1 MYPKKPL
8 VGVGATVF
16 RNDQVLLIRR
26 GNPPLYGDWSLPG
39 GRVKEGEDL
48 KKALRREIR
57 EECSIDIEVGD
68 LITEFE
74 YIERDEATERS
85 EVHGCTSV
93 DEAKDGGR
101 RPKAT
106 ESSEVT
112 DQREATERSEE
123 VPLGKVPFGRS
134 RVKYHYVVFDFKAQY
149 VRGKLVRASDALEVR
164 WVPLEQLKEFDLSE
178 EVCEV
183 IEKGYHQ

>member
-1 MYPKKPL
+1 MSTRVYPAKPL

-48 KKALRREIR
+48 KKALRREVR
-57 EECSIDIEVGD
+57 EECSIDIKVGD

-74 YIERDEATERS
+74 YIE
-85 EVHGCTSV
+85 
-93 DEAKDGGR
+93 KDGR
-101 RPKAT
+101 
-106 ESSEVT
+106 
-112 DQREATERSEE
+112 D
-123 VPLGKVPFGRS
+123 

-149 VRGKLVRASDALEVR
+149 VSGKLVRASDALEVR
-164 WVPLEQLKEFDLSE
+164 WVPLEQLKEFDLTDK
-178 EVCEV
+178 VREV

>member
-1 MYPKKPL
+1 MSRRVYPKKPL

-74 YIERDEATERS
+74 YIERD
-85 EVHGCTSV
+85 
-93 DEAKDGGR
+93 DDN
-101 RPKAT
+101 
-106 ESSEVT
+106 
-112 DQREATERSEE
+112 
-123 VPLGKVPFGRS
+123 

-178 EVCEV
+178 EVREV
-183 IEKGYHQ
+183 IEKGYRQ

>member
-1 MYPKKPL
+1 MSTRVYPAKPL

-48 KKALRREIR
+48 KKALRREVR
-57 EECSIDIEVGD
+57 EECSIDIKVGD

-74 YIERDEATERS
+74 YIERDE
-85 EVHGCTSV
+85 
-93 DEAKDGGR
+93 
-101 RPKAT
+101 
-106 ESSEVT
+106 
-112 DQREATERSEE
+112 EE
-123 VPLGKVPFGRS
+123 
-134 RVKYHYVVFDFKAQY
+134 RVKYHYVVFDFKARY
-149 VRGKLVRASDALEVR
+149 VSGKLVRASDALEVR
-164 WVPLEQLKEFDLSE
+164 WVPLEQLKEFDLTDK
-178 EVCEV
+178 VREV

>member
-1 MYPKKPL
+1 MSTRVYPAKPL

-48 KKALRREIR
+48 KKAIRREVR
-57 EECSIDIEVGD
+57 EECSIDIKVGD

-74 YIERDEATERS
+74 YIERDE
-85 EVHGCTSV
+85 
-93 DEAKDGGR
+93 
-101 RPKAT
+101 
-106 ESSEVT
+106 
-112 DQREATERSEE
+112 EE
-123 VPLGKVPFGRS
+123 
-134 RVKYHYVVFDFKAQY
+134 RVKYHYVVFDFKALY
-149 VRGKLVRASDALEVR
+149 ASGKLVRASDALEVR
-164 WVPLEQLKEFDLSE
+164 WVPLEQLKEFDLTDK
-178 EVCEV
+178 VREV

>member
-1 MYPKKPL
+1 MSRRVYPAEPL
-8 VGVGATVF
+8 IGVGATVF

-74 YIERDEATERS
+74 YIERDE
-85 EVHGCTSV
+85 G
-93 DEAKDGGR
+93 D
-101 RPKAT
+101 
-106 ESSEVT
+106 
-112 DQREATERSEE
+112 
-123 VPLGKVPFGRS
+123 

-164 WVPLEQLKEFDLSE
+164 WVPLEQLKEFD
-178 EVCEV
+178 VTDKVREV
-183 IEKGYHQ
+183 IEKGYHP

>member
-1 MYPKKPL
+1 MSRRMYPAKPL

-26 GNPPLYGDWSLPG
+26 GNQPLYGDWSLPG

-48 KKALRREIR
+48 KKALRREVR

-68 LITEFE
+68 LITDFE
-74 YIERDEATERS
+74 YIEMDGRD
-85 EVHGCTSV
+85 
-93 DEAKDGGR
+93 
-101 RPKAT
+101 
-106 ESSEVT
+106 
-112 DQREATERSEE
+112 
-123 VPLGKVPFGRS
+123 

>member
-1 MYPKKPL
+1 MSRRVYPKKPL

-39 GRVKEGEDL
+39 GRVKKGEDL

-74 YIERDEATERS
+74 YIERDEVTDRREGTPFGATECN
-85 EVHGCTSV
+85 G
-93 DEAKDGGR
+93 
-101 RPKAT
+101 
-106 ESSEVT
+106 VT

-123 VPLGKVPFGRS
+123 VPSGKVPFGRS

-149 VRGKLVRASDALEVR
+149 VRGKLVRATDALEVR

>member
-74 YIERDEATERS
+74 YIERD
-85 EVHGCTSV
+85 
-93 DEAKDGGR
+93 R
-101 RPKAT
+101 R
-106 ESSEVT
+106 
-112 DQREATERSEE
+112 D
-123 VPLGKVPFGRS
+123 

-164 WVPLEQLKEFDLSE
+164 WVPLEQLKEF
-178 EVCEV
+178 EVTDKVREV
-183 IEKGYHQ
+183 IQEGAKMR

>member
-1 MYPKKPL
+1 MSRRVYPKKPL

-74 YIERDEATERS
+74 YIERD
-85 EVHGCTSV
+85 
-93 DEAKDGGR
+93 R
-101 RPKAT
+101 R
-106 ESSEVT
+106 
-112 DQREATERSEE
+112 D
-123 VPLGKVPFGRS
+123 

-164 WVPLEQLKEFDLSE
+164 WVPLEQLKEFDVTE

>member
-1 MYPKKPL
+1 MSRRVYPKKPL

-39 GRVKEGEDL
+39 GRVKKGEDL

-74 YIERDEATERS
+74 YIESD
-85 EVHGCTSV
+85 
-93 DEAKDGGR
+93 DDN
-101 RPKAT
+101 
-106 ESSEVT
+106 
-112 DQREATERSEE
+112 
-123 VPLGKVPFGRS
+123 

-149 VRGKLVRASDALEVR
+149 VRGKLVRATDALEVR

>member
-74 YIERDEATERS
+74 YIERD
-85 EVHGCTSV
+85 
-93 DEAKDGGR
+93 R
-101 RPKAT
+101 R
-106 ESSEVT
+106 
-112 DQREATERSEE
+112 D
-123 VPLGKVPFGRS
+123 

-178 EVCEV
+178 EVREV
-183 IEKGYHQ
+183 IQEGAKMR

>member
-1 MYPKKPL
+1 MSTRVYPAKPL

-48 KKALRREIR
+48 KKALRREVR
-57 EECSIDIEVGD
+57 EECSIDIKVGD

-74 YIERDEATERS
+74 YIERD
-85 EVHGCTSV
+85 
-93 DEAKDGGR
+93 GR
-101 RPKAT
+101 Y
-106 ESSEVT
+106 
-112 DQREATERSEE
+112 
-123 VPLGKVPFGRS
+123 

-149 VRGKLVRASDALEVR
+149 VSGKLVRASDALEVR
-164 WVPLEQLKEFDLSE
+164 WVPLEQLKEFDLTDK
-178 EVCEV
+178 VREV

>member
-1 MYPKKPL
+1 MSTRVYPAKPL

-48 KKALRREIR
+48 KKALRREVR
-57 EECSIDIEVGD
+57 EECSIDIKVGD

-74 YIERDEATERS
+74 YIE
-85 EVHGCTSV
+85 
-93 DEAKDGGR
+93 KDGR
-101 RPKAT
+101 
-106 ESSEVT
+106 
-112 DQREATERSEE
+112 D
-123 VPLGKVPFGRS
+123 

-149 VRGKLVRASDALEVR
+149 VSGNLVLASDALEVR
-164 WVPLEQLKEFDLSE
+164 WVPLEQLKEFDLTDK
-178 EVCEV
+178 VREV

>member
-1 MYPKKPL
+1 MSTRVYPAKPL

-39 GRVKEGEDL
+39 GRVKEDEDL
-48 KKALRREIR
+48 KKALRREVR
-57 EECSIDIEVGD
+57 EECSIDIKVGD

-74 YIERDEATERS
+74 YIE
-85 EVHGCTSV
+85 
-93 DEAKDGGR
+93 KDGR
-101 RPKAT
+101 
-106 ESSEVT
+106 
-112 DQREATERSEE
+112 D
-123 VPLGKVPFGRS
+123 

-149 VRGKLVRASDALEVR
+149 VSGNLVLASDALEVR
-164 WVPLEQLKEFDLSE
+164 WVPLEQLKEFDLTDK
-178 EVCEV
+178 VREV

>member
-1 MYPKKPL
+1 MSTRVYPAKPL

-48 KKALRREIR
+48 KKALRREVR
-57 EECSIDIEVGD
+57 EECSIDIKVGD

-74 YIERDEATERS
+74 YIERD
-85 EVHGCTSV
+85 
-93 DEAKDGGR
+93 GR
-101 RPKAT
+101 
-106 ESSEVT
+106 
-112 DQREATERSEE
+112 D
-123 VPLGKVPFGRS
+123 

-149 VRGKLVRASDALEVR
+149 VSGKLVRASDALEVR
-164 WVPLEQLKEFDLSE
+164 WVPLEQLKEFDLTDK
-178 EVCEV
+178 VREV

>member
-1 MYPKKPL
+1 MSRRVYPKKPL

-26 GNPPLYGDWSLPG
+26 GNPPLFGDWSLPG

-74 YIERDEATERS
+74 YIERDDEER
-85 EVHGCTSV
+85 VM
-93 DEAKDGGR
+93 
-101 RPKAT
+101 
-106 ESSEVT
+106 
-112 DQREATERSEE
+112 
-123 VPLGKVPFGRS
+123 
-134 RVKYHYVVFDFKAQY
+134 YHYVVFDFKAQY
-149 VRGKLVRASDALEVR
+149 IGGNLVRASDALEVR
-164 WVPLEQLKEFDLSE
+164 WVPLEQLKEFDLTDK
-178 EVCEV
+178 VREV
-183 IEKGYHQ
+183 IQKGAQMS

>member
-1 MYPKKPL
+1 MSRRVYPKKPL

-74 YIERDEATERS
+74 YIERD
-85 EVHGCTSV
+85 
-93 DEAKDGGR
+93 R
-101 RPKAT
+101 R
-106 ESSEVT
+106 
-112 DQREATERSEE
+112 D
-123 VPLGKVPFGRS
+123 

>member
-74 YIERDEATERS
+74 YIESD
-85 EVHGCTSV
+85 
-93 DEAKDGGR
+93 DDN
-101 RPKAT
+101 
-106 ESSEVT
+106 
-112 DQREATERSEE
+112 
-123 VPLGKVPFGRS
+123 
-134 RVKYHYVVFDFKAQY
+134 RVKYHYVVFDFIAQY
-149 VRGKLVRASDALEVR
+149 VHGNLVRASDALEVR

>member
-1 MYPKKPL
+1 MSRRVYPAKPL

-48 KKALRREIR
+48 KKALRREVR
-57 EECSIDIEVGD
+57 EECSIDIKVGD

-74 YIERDEATERS
+74 YIERDE
-85 EVHGCTSV
+85 
-93 DEAKDGGR
+93 
-101 RPKAT
+101 
-106 ESSEVT
+106 
-112 DQREATERSEE
+112 EE
-123 VPLGKVPFGRS
+123 
-134 RVKYHYVVFDFKAQY
+134 RVKYHYVVFDFKARY
-149 VRGKLVRASDALEVR
+149 VSGKLVRASDALEVR
-164 WVPLEQLKEFDLSE
+164 WVPLEQLKEFDLTDK
-178 EVCEV
+178 VREV

>member
-74 YIERDEATERS
+74 YIERD
-85 EVHGCTSV
+85 
-93 DEAKDGGR
+93 DDN
-101 RPKAT
+101 
-106 ESSEVT
+106 
-112 DQREATERSEE
+112 
-123 VPLGKVPFGRS
+123 

>member
-1 MYPKKPL
+1 MSRRVYPKKPL

-74 YIERDEATERS
+74 YIERDE
-85 EVHGCTSV
+85 
-93 DEAKDGGR
+93 
-101 RPKAT
+101 
-106 ESSEVT
+106 
-112 DQREATERSEE
+112 EE
-123 VPLGKVPFGRS
+123 
-134 RVKYHYVVFDFKAQY
+134 RVKYHYVVFDFTAQY
-149 VRGKLVRASDALEVR
+149 VSGKLIRASDALEVR
-164 WVPLEQLKEFDLSE
+164 WVPLERLKEFDLTDK
-178 EVCEV
+178 VREV